1 MSRRLHLKDAKMDLQ
16 SKLLRRDEAARF
28 VRETYSIP
36 CSARTLAKFASIG
49 GGPVYRYSGRFPIYD
64 VADLAAWAKQ
74 KIGPRVNSA
83 TEHRLAS
90 DLNAA

>member
-1 MSRRLHLKDAKMDLQ
+1 MDIQ
-16 SKLLRRDEAARF
+16 SNLLRRDAAAQYIRDQF
-28 VRETYSIP
+28 SIP

-49 GGPVYRYSGRFPIYD
+49 GGPAYRYSGRFPIYD
-64 VADLAAWAKQ
+64 VADLTAWAKQ
-74 KIGPRVNSA
+74 KIGPRVSSA